1 VRDTGIDGKA
11 AHEIETAIED
21 CARDQRDGQESP
33 MTAGPS
39 GPESLDSGAFRK
51 RIDDHG
57 KVGSRVEACAGLEA
71 LPARWLGV
79 GDPDWSDE

>member
-1 VRDTGIDGKA
+1 
-11 AHEIETAIED
+11 
-21 CARDQRDGQESP
+21 